1 MYIITLLVFFK
12 SLLLILQIIQ
22 LLGIIN
28 TSGNATNN
36 AFDNASNNTTNNA
49 TDNADNAKPRLMT
62 RILWRGAKETA
73 TFCRFWRS

>member
-1 MYIITLLVFFK
+1 LYIITLLVFFFFK

-36 AFDNASNNTTNNA
+36 AFDNASNNITNNT
-49 TDNADNAKPRLMT
+49 TDNADNAKARLIT
-62 RILWRGAKETA
+62 YIYIIT
-73 TFCRFWRS
+73 TFAYYFKRL